1 MKYTSQV
8 VNYILCTYLPPV
20 VAFDFDKAQL
30 YCNRTYFC
38 LMQFPLP
45 PKKIIYISQQ
55 LDSISDEN
63 DQFFLRE
70 FQLTMSVLNDSS
82 L

>member
-20 VAFDFDKAQL
+20 VINLLAFDFDKAQL

-63 DQFFLRE
+63 DQLFLKRV
-70 FQLTMSVLNDSS
+70 TTYYVCS
-82 L
+82 